1 MHFLA
6 QAQKIKKVHPGKNS
20 LYFRKWNVLSGSNI
34 KKFQEMENPKNI
46 PNNSGNLKKASLK
59 IFLILQEIKTAQK
72 LKFSQKKISYIFYIS
87 YIYFFSCILGNG
99 NLQKILYIWGN
110 ETLLYSKNRNPEKI
124 LYFRK

>member
-1 MHFLA
+1 
-6 QAQKIKKVHPGKNS
+6 
-20 LYFRKWNVLSGSNI
+20 
-34 KKFQEMENPKNI
+34 MENPKNI

-99 NLQKILYIWGN
+99 KLQKILYI
-110 ETLLYSKNRNPEKI
+110 
-124 LYFRK
+124 